1 MEFNSGFKGL
11 KNTSYSFSFFLCELS
26 YTHTHTHTHT
36 HIYIYI
42 YIYINPRLRYS
53 NIYAK
58 YSLKHKEWNSW
69 LTKSVRELLYLP
81 TNLNRVKTRRGVTIL
96 NSWNKSPP
104 KNTKYCNRLLC
115 RVTEFW
121 NELRARRNE
130 DRRMLCE
137 DTFQNVIK
145 LH

>member
-1 MEFNSGFKGL
+1 VGPRAGLEGRKISSIPGFDPGPPRYPAHIML
-11 KNTSYSFSFFLCELS
+11 NTV
-26 YTHTHTHTHT
+26 
-36 HIYIYI
+36 
-42 YIYINPRLRYS
+42 S
-53 NIYAK
+53 NIRRSDH
-58 YSLKHKEWNSW
+58 SL
-69 LTKSVRELLYLP
+69 LTKNVRELLCLP
-81 TNLNRVKTRRGVTIL
+81 TNLNTVQILRGVTIL
-96 NSWNKSPP
+96 NSWNKTPP

-121 NELRARRNE
+121 NKLRARENE